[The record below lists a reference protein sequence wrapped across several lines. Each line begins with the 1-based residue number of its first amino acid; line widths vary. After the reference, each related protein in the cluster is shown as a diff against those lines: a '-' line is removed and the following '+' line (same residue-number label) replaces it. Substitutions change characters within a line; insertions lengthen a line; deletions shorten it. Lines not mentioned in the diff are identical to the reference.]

1 MFCRNILGAMV
12 LIPRCARAAARATGC
27 TTRELAL
34 ASKPIVAC
42 AIFRLI
48 QIKRECSKDHS
59 GSRRH
64 FPGTQEASIVV
75 EASRYFAPDHLRDG
89 RPVEIRALRPDDR
102 ADMLATI
109 GRTSMQSLQQRFFV
123 PKKGFSEQ
131 EIAFFLDIDF
141 DSHVALI
148 AQIDEVGRPA
158 IVGGGRYVIVQPGQ
172 AEIAFVVVD
181 AYQGQGIGTIL
192 MRHLII
198 LAHNAGLKELIA
210 EVLPDN
216 SVMLKLL
223 KKFSFKT
230 VSGGSPQVI
239 HLALRLP

>member
-1 MFCRNILGAMV
+1 

-42 AIFRLI
+42 ASFRLI
-48 QIKRECSKDHS
+48 QIKRECSKTILALGDISQGHES
-59 GSRRH
+59 
-64 FPGTQEASIVV
+64 QSIM
-75 EASRYFAPDHLRDG
+75 AKAADYSAPDHLRDG

-210 EVLPDN
+210 EVLPEN